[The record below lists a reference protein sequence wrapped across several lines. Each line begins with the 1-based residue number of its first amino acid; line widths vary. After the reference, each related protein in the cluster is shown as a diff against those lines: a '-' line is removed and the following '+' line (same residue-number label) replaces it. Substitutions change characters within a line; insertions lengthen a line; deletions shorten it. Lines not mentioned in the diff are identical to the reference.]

1 MLYSVMVAQKILV
14 LLVLVRIQ
22 VQQPRRDDVKLR
34 IYTFFAIFA
43 PQVKVIIIFA
53 CGVCVYITYV
63 YNLITLR

>member
-22 VQQPRRDDVKLR
+22 VQQPRRDDVKFR
-34 IYTFFAIFA
+34 TYTLFAIFA

-53 CGVCVYITYV
+53 CGVCVYIMYV
-63 YNLITLR
+63 HNLITL

>member
-22 VQQPRRDDVKLR
+22 VQQPHRDDVKLR
-34 IYTFFAIFA
+34 TYTLFAIFA

-53 CGVCVYITYV
+53 CGVCVYIMYV
-63 YNLITLR
+63 YNLTTS